1 MMCRDK
7 NPESSTISEC
17 SPKSI
22 KEHKSHNNI
31 ETAVSRGE
39 VGGMGDSM
47 GGDGLEVAVS
57 LKISRAFEN
66 LAFCATPRVHKPQGI
81 SLLCENWQGG
91 RGHS

>member
-7 NPESSTISEC
+7 NPDSSTISEC

-57 LKISRAFEN
+57 LKISRT
-66 LAFCATPRVHKPQGI
+66 LLSVQPQGCT
-81 SLLCENWQGG
+81 SLKASHSCVKTG
-91 RGHS
+91 RAVEDIHR